1 MDYTNY
7 SIKSKNGKF
16 YTTSKVEMD
25 GYTPNKYIDKSTG
38 KEVTN
43 YHKEVTNLKGKLVKW
58 GVKDSQFGERFYI
71 MLKQDGDEVDVLDVP
86 IFNGSSNS
94 VNDYIKSFCQYI
106 DSFEKDVDFEM
117 YLNSKNKDKNG
128 YLYKNVFINID
139 GKSLSWNFKL
149 YSEDSIVPPPIE
161 TINKVT
167 KKKSWDY
174 SDADAFFYEKIKG
187 GAQYHTETSN
197 TEAST
202 GASVK
207 PNNDEDLPF

>member
-1 MDYTNY
+1 MNYTNY

-16 YTTSKVEMD
+16 YTTSKVEKE

-38 KEVTN
+38 TEVTN

-58 GVKDSQFGERFYI
+58 GVKESQFGERFYI
-71 MLKQDGDEVDVLDVP
+71 MLKQDGDDVDVLDMP

-94 VNDYIKSFCQYI
+94 INDYIKSICQYI
-106 DSFEKDVDFEM
+106 DSFDKDVDFEM

-128 YLYKNVFINID
+128 YLYKNVFININ
-139 GKSLSWNFKL
+139 GESLKWNFKL
-149 YSEDSIVPPPIE
+149 YGEDSIVPPPIE
-161 TINKVT
+161 TVNKVT

-187 GAQYHTETSN
+187 GNVNESDTQTSASDSNVETQEESN
-197 TEAST
+197 
-202 GASVK
+202 
-207 PNNDEDLPF
+207 DDLPF